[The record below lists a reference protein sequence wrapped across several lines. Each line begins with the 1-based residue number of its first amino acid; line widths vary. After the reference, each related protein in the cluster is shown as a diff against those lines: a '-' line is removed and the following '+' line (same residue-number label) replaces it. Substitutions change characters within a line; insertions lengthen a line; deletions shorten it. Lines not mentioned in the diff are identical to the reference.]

1 MSTLGGRKHPDTDP
15 AAATPT
21 NTTTSTTNSKEETT
35 PNLTSNSGIKKTESN
50 LKSKLTTPAP
60 TVTGNA
66 FRPVSGVRQPF
77 NFVTQEV
84 RFYWFITSLNIILAP
99 DIPKS
104 KTQNWKL
111 LSDIDILQ

>member
-1 MSTLGGRKHPDTDP
+1 MSTLGRKHPDTDS
-15 AAATPT
+15 ALATPT
-21 NTTTSTTNSKEETT
+21 NTTTSTTTSKEET